1 MIEFLV
7 RRALISAVTLLLIS
21 VIVFTGVRMIP
32 GDPARVLGGTDA
44 DAAGLEEIREKYGLN
59 DPIPVQYLRWLAL
72 AARGDLGESI
82 RTRTSVAW
90 TIAIKAPITLELA
103 CLSLLVAV
111 TIAIP
116 IGVVAAVR
124 RNTAWDVLASSVS
137 LCGVSIP
144 NFWLGIMLILLVSV
158 RFGWLPAS
166 GFVPLGEDLVG
177 NLKRMVMPSLV
188 LGSGLAAVRRNTAWD
203 VLASSVSLC
212 GVSIPNFWLG
222 IMLILLVSVRL
233 GWLPASGFVPLGEDL
248 VGNLKRMLMPALVLG
263 SGLAAALMRQTRN
276 AMIEVLSTDYV
287 RTARAKGLAQPAVII
302 RHALRNGLIPVVTIL
317 GLQMGAL
324 MSGAVVTE
332 SIFVLPGFGRLI
344 VEAVFTRDYPVVQ
357 GVVLLTASSY
367 VLINLLVDVSYT
379 VLNPR
384 IRIRSTADG
393 G

>member
-7 RRALISAVTLLLIS
+7 RRALISAVTLLLIT

-44 DAAGLEEIREKYGLN
+44 DAAGLEEIREKYGLK
-59 DPIPVQYLRWLAL
+59 DPIPVQYVRWLAL
-72 AARGDLGESI
+72 AVRGDLGESI

-90 TIAIKAPITLELA
+90 TVAIKAPITIELA
-103 CLSLLVAV
+103 CLSLLVAIA
-111 TIAIP
+111 IAIP
-116 IGVVAAVR
+116 IGV
-124 RNTAWDVLASSVS
+124 
-137 LCGVSIP
+137 
-144 NFWLGIMLILLVSV
+144 
-158 RFGWLPAS
+158 
-166 GFVPLGEDLVG
+166 
-177 NLKRMVMPSLV
+177 
-188 LGSGLAAVRRNTAWD
+188 LAAVRRNTAWD
-203 VLASSVSLC
+203 VLASGVSLC

-233 GWLPASGFVPLGEDL
+233 GWLPASGFVPLGEDPL
-248 VGNLKRMLMPALVLG
+248 GNLKRMLMPALVLG
-263 SGLAAALMRQTRN
+263 GGLAAALMRQTRN

-287 RTARAKGLAQPAVII
+287 RTGRAKGLAQPAVVI

-324 MSGAVVTE
+324 MGGAVVTE

-367 VLINLLVDVSYT
+367 VIINLLVDVSYT

>member
-1 MIEFLV
+1 VIEFLV
-7 RRALISAVTLLLIS
+7 RRAVISAITLGIIS
-21 VIVFTGVRMIP
+21 VIVFVGVRMIP
-32 GDPARVLGGTDA
+32 GDPARVLAGTDA

-59 DPIPVQYLRWLAL
+59 APLPVQYVRWVGL

-90 TIAIKAPITLELA
+90 TVATKLPITMELA

-111 TIAIP
+111 AIAIP
-116 IGVVAAVR
+116 AGV
-124 RNTAWDVLASSVS
+124 
-137 LCGVSIP
+137 
-144 NFWLGIMLILLVSV
+144 
-158 RFGWLPAS
+158 
-166 GFVPLGEDLVG
+166 
-177 NLKRMVMPSLV
+177 
-188 LGSGLAAVRRNTAWD
+188 LAAVRRNTAWD
-203 VLASSVSLC
+203 VLASGISLC

-233 GWLPASGFVPLGEDL
+233 GWLPASGFVPFAEDP
-248 VGNLKRMLMPALVLG
+248 VGNLRRMLMPAVVLG
-263 SGLAAALMRQTRN
+263 TGLAAVLMRQTRN
-276 AMIEVLSTDYV
+276 AMIEVLSADYV
-287 RTARAKGLAQPAVII
+287 RTARAKGLAQRAVVV

-324 MSGAVVTE
+324 MGGAVVTE
-332 SIFVLPGFGRLI
+332 QIFVLPGFGRLI

-357 GVVLLTASSY
+357 GVVLITASSY

-384 IRIRSTADG
+384 IRIRGAADG